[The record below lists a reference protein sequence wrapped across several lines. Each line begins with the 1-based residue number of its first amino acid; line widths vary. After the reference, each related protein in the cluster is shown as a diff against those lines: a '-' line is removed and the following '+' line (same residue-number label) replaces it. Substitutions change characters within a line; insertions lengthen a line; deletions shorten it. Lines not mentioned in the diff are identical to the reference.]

1 MTQQLERISLPGPTT
16 PPKGTWVT
24 PIRVLAAI
32 LGLSVLT
39 VGTVSVISFFMVR
52 HSTERAAFTEPITRV
67 QVTTGTGDVKIRTV
81 AAQQPSSV
89 ISRLSESFRTAEHS
103 ETLSNGLLRVEGG
116 CQGSMVFSDFCAVDF
131 EIFVPAGTVVSVD
144 TGTGDVNVR
153 GTGAAV
159 NVTTGSGDIRLDRT
173 GGASQ
178 AKTGTG
184 DVTGA
189 FLAGGTMSARTGSG
203 DIDLTYAT
211 APDQVKAKAGTGD
224 IDVLVPRDA
233 SAYRISTDTGTGSR
247 KVNVP
252 TAPDSKRTISLDTG
266 SGDIRIGLK

>member
-1 MTQQLERISLPGPTT
+1 MTRQLERISVPGPAT
-16 PPKGTWVT
+16 PPKGPWVT

-32 LGLSVLT
+32 IGLSVLV
-39 VGTVSVISFFMVR
+39 VGTVSVIGFFMVR
-52 HSTERAAFTEPITRV
+52 HRTERAAFTDPITRV
-67 QVTTGTGDVKIRTV
+67 QVISGTGDVRIRTA

-89 ISRLSESFRTAEHS
+89 ISRTSESFRTAEHS

-116 CQGSMVFSDFCAVDF
+116 CRGAMVISDFCAVDF

-144 TGTGDVNVR
+144 TGTGDVSVH

-159 NVTTGSGDIRLDRT
+159 DVTTGSGDIRLART

-189 FLAGGTMSARTGSG
+189 LLAGGTISVRTGSG
-203 DIDLTYAT
+203 DIDLAYAT

-224 IDVLVPRDA
+224 IDVLVPRDG
-233 SAYRISTDTGTGSR
+233 SAYRISTETGTGDR

-266 SGDIRIGLK
+266 SGDIRVGSK